1 MSVDI
6 PLISTVYPSPNRD
19 LPITPRENLML
30 ALSHEKPVWMP
41 NLYAD
46 SQCLV
51 SRCNRDTA
59 PRKDAAG
66 YDWFG
71 TYYEYSPAQFS
82 NTPVPSVLQD
92 ISLWETKIKWPDLK
106 AVNWASDMEGFVRD
120 EEKALFT
127 RMSNGPFER
136 LHFFEGFEQALV
148 DMLTEPE
155 VCRDFFERYVD
166 HKIELFNHMRD
177 IFPFDFI
184 VAADDYGTAR
194 APFFSPALFE
204 EVLMEPTS
212 RFVKAV
218 HDRGTKFVAHCCGRI
233 DAFIPYFAEM
243 GVDGLEIQT
252 INDISSIY
260 EKYGDKL
267 TVEYRPEPNI
277 VFNSESSETVLRDH
291 IKWIVDTYGAH
302 VVNGSGVI
310 MNVQCSSKDGY
321 YQMED
326 ELFEYSRNKYST
338 LHKRKEGMVI

>member
-1 MSVDI
+1 MSVSI
-6 PLISTVYPSPNRD
+6 PLMSTVFPAPIRK
-19 LPITPRENLML
+19 LPITPRENLLL
-30 ALSHEKPVWMP
+30 ALSHKKPLWMP

-46 SQCLV
+46 SQCVV

-66 YDWFG
+66 HDWFG
-71 TYYEYSPAQFS
+71 TYYEYSPAQLS
-82 NTPVPSVLQD
+82 NTPVPGVLQE
-92 ISLWETKIKWPDLK
+92 ISQWKTAIKWPNLK
-106 AVNWASDMEGFVRD
+106 AVNWTSDLEGFVRD
-120 EEKALFT
+120 ENKALFT

-155 VCRDFFERYVD
+155 ECREFFERYID
-166 HKIELFNHMRD
+166 HKIEVFNYMRD
-177 IFPFDFI
+177 VFPFDFI

-204 EVLMEPTS
+204 EVLMEPTR

-218 HDRGTKFVAHCCGRI
+218 QARGTKFVAHCCGRI

-252 INDISSIY
+252 INDISAICESC
-260 EKYGDKL
+260 GNKL
-267 TVEYRPEPNI
+267 TVECRPDPNI
-277 VFNSESSETVLRDH
+277 VFDSESSEELLRNH
-291 IKWIVDTYGAH
+291 IKWIVDTYGAQA
-302 VVNGSGVI
+302 VKGSGVI
-310 MNVQCSSKDGY
+310 MNVQCCSEKGF

-326 ELFEYSRNKYST
+326 ELFNYSISKYSI
-338 LHKRKEGMVI
+338 LH